1 MSLAD
6 NWATVVVVVVV
17 VVGFL
22 LREAKIVCGRFSSL
36 MAVIVSHIY

>member
-6 NWATVVVVVVV
+6 NWATVVVVVV